1 MGLLRAEPATGSG
14 GGGAAALHP
23 SDKHKHAPDLCL
35 LLNKQPGGAKDHTVV
50 TTGSWYQPAVANGLG
65 LWLQSASTALLTT
78 TSSCA
83 SK

>member
-1 MGLLRAEPATGSG
+1 MGLLRAEPANSSG
-14 GGGAAALHP
+14 GEGAAALHP

-35 LLNKQPGGAKDHTVV
+35 LLNKQPGGAKDHAVV
-50 TTGSWYQPAVANGLG
+50 TTGSWYQPAVATAS
-65 LWLQSASTALLTT
+65 LQSASTALLTP